1 MFSSSQNLNCCLQS
15 AAFATLNGDQCSIP
29 RSLLMFTMEN
39 CFYVLVS
46 QAVRYLKDPAIV
58 PRDKQRLKQEL
69 SSELVR
75 QHSSP
80 DWTLVCAN
88 FSFTLQMNLTFVLS
102 CPQST
107 LLSSLSRHFRRG
119 SPSSPACSLL
129 PSAQPKPTTPGSKAA
144 PEGQEPFIQL
154 VQAFVRLVQR

>member
-1 MFSSSQNLNCCLQS
+1 
-15 AAFATLNGDQCSIP
+15 
-29 RSLLMFTMEN
+29 MFTMEN

-75 QHSSP
+75 HHSSL

-88 FSFTLQMNLTFVLS
+88 FSFTLQMNLTLVLS
-102 CPQST
+102 SVPRAPFCPACLATSAGVHPHRQLAASFPHPSPSPPHQAQRQP
-107 LLSSLSRHFRRG
+107 LKVRSPLSSSFRPLSG
-119 SPSSPACSLL
+119 SC
-129 PSAQPKPTTPGSKAA
+129 KDRCT
-144 PEGQEPFIQL
+144 FQL
-154 VQAFVRLVQR
+154 KGDSEE

>member
-1 MFSSSQNLNCCLQS
+1 MEKKKEPASLSIASMTSSEEIQALKCVFFLAKPELSPKATS
-15 AAFATLNGDQCSIP
+15 ATLNWDHCFLP

-75 QHSSP
+75 HHSS
-80 DWTLVCAN
+80 L
-88 FSFTLQMNLTFVLS
+88 
-102 CPQST
+102 
-107 LLSSLSRHFRRG
+107 
-119 SPSSPACSLL
+119 
-129 PSAQPKPTTPGSKAA
+129 
-144 PEGQEPFIQL
+144 
-154 VQAFVRLVQR
+154 

>member
-1 MFSSSQNLNCCLQS
+1 
-15 AAFATLNGDQCSIP
+15 
-29 RSLLMFTMEN
+29 MFTMEN

-80 DWTLVCAN
+80 D
-88 FSFTLQMNLTFVLS
+88 
-102 CPQST
+102 
-107 LLSSLSRHFRRG
+107 
-119 SPSSPACSLL
+119 
-129 PSAQPKPTTPGSKAA
+129 
-144 PEGQEPFIQL
+144 
-154 VQAFVRLVQR
+154 